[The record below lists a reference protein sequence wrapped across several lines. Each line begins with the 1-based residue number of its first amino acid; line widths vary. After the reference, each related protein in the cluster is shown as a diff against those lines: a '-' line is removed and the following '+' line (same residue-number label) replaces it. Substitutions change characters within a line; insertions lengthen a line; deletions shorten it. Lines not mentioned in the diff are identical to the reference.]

1 MGVTMTQESATNNA
15 YESIDEKESEQKSDP
30 ITEKIDLIL
39 IKIAHKKSN
48 KKLDSVLTKT
58 KSKSKK

>member
-1 MGVTMTQESATNNA
+1 MTQESATNNA